1 MKNLKS
7 ILVLGIAIITLY
19 GCETNNV
26 DEETDNNNNNVSS
39 VAKNTLTTATSTGA
53 LNYYS
58 FTSYS
63 LSNGI
68 VYDFTVA
75 EKLRTAQSTSLG
87 TYIRIFVKELPT
99 ADVTFAHRQDA
110 NFDIETG
117 QYYFNNARIGDSGN
131 QEWYAPFINS
141 RPTADLKVTVANGIA
156 TFTVIDA
163 ELSDN
168 FVAPITSTEKFTVS
182 FSINVSE
189 LTGTAVNNF
198 TALAN

>member
-26 DEETDNNNNNVSS
+26 DEETDNNNTNVSS
-39 VAKNTLTTATSTGA
+39 VAKNTLTTATSSGT

-117 QYYFNNARIGDSGN
+117 QYYFNNARIGDSGS

-141 RPTADLKVTVANGIA
+141 RPTADLTVTVTNGVA

-168 FVAPITSTEKFTVS
+168 FVAPITSTEKFTLS